1 MKTKFNKFIY
11 IGFILVGCIYLF
23 EKSIGQSLIY
33 LGIALAFDPFD
44 LEQHFNNRPSWQ
56 KLLLIT
62 HLSIVFGLVFLE
74 LFNFFKG

>member
-44 LEQHFNNRPSWQ
+44 VEQHFNNRPSWQ

-62 HLSIVFGLVFLE
+62 HLSIVFGLVFIE

>member
-44 LEQHFNNRPSWQ
+44 VEQHFNNRPSWQ

-62 HLSIVFGLVFLE
+62 HLSIVFGLVFIE
-74 LFNFFKG
+74 LFNLFKG

>member
-44 LEQHFNNRPSWQ
+44 LEQHFNNRPTWQ

-62 HLSIVFGLVFLE
+62 HLSIVFGLVFIE
-74 LFNFFKG
+74 LFNLFKG

>member
-44 LEQHFNNRPSWQ
+44 VEEHFNNRPSWQ

-62 HLSIVFGLVFLE
+62 HLSIVFGLVFIE
-74 LFNFFKG
+74 LFNLFKG

>member
-44 LEQHFNNRPSWQ
+44 VEQHFNNRPSWQ

-74 LFNFFKG
+74 LFNLFKG

>member
-44 LEQHFNNRPSWQ
+44 VEQHFNNRPSWQ